1 MGSWKVKGIR
11 AGLGKRG
18 ARKKGSSTREL
29 HQSLREPAEQASPC
43 QVLFARACTA
53 HQQGDLRGAEA
64 LYRQTLAQDAGLVDA
79 WRNLGAMLRQQ
90 GRSQEGLQCSEQAVQ
105 LRPGDQSLWG
115 NLGNVL
121 RDLGRLDASRQAFER
136 AIQLAP
142 ELLGPR
148 LGLAITLNRAGD
160 YWPLIQQMMP
170 LLDGLPNQPNPQA
183 ADLLLEVGNAYHNL
197 GQNDPALQ
205 HWKRALSLAAGN
217 QQLLMVLNTAQ
228 VLCEQQRHSQAE
240 ELLLQQLHHHPDHSN
255 LTYALGVCAK
265 GQGRWEQACQRF
277 EQALAIEPD
286 YVICLNTYGL
296 LLRDMGRS
304 HQARSCFERALAVD
318 PGFGPAMNN
327 LGSVLKDVAR
337 YPEALHWLR
346 KGAEQLGDNPAAYS
360 NVLFTLVGYEL
371 EPPEQR
377 FAEEKRFGERFAKAP
392 FERWRDRIPLPDPQ
406 RRLRVGLISPDFCRH
421 AVSYFIEP
429 LLEQWDRRELEISL
443 YACGNV
449 RDDYTRRLQ
458 GKADRWRDL
467 HGLSDEQACLQ
478 ILRDE
483 IDILVDLAGHTAGNR
498 LQLLAHKPAPIQATY
513 LGYYGT
519 TGLTQVDYWISDG
532 VLHPPADDNHDPCT
546 EERWRLPRAYL
557 TYRPL
562 PEAPAVAPLPLLL
575 RGHPMLG
582 SFNQSRKITDTTAR
596 RWMAVLEAIPEAHL
610 LLKSKNLGEPT
621 EAERVRALF
630 TGLGLAPERLHLEG
644 HSPSVAAHLNRYREL
659 DLALDT
665 FPYTGCTTTADALWM
680 GVPVLTVAG
689 SSMVSRQAAAV
700 LAAAGRPGWICDS
713 TDSLVQRCREL
724 LADPQQL
731 AALRQGL
738 RPAVSCSELLDHAGL
753 AQALSQSFRQWWQR
767 WLEQHFP
774 TPANAALPA
783 WPLVLPPAPVARRCP
798 YPR

>member
-1 MGSWKVKGIR
+1 M
-11 AGLGKRG
+11 GKRT
-18 ARKKGSSTREL
+18 ARKKGSGPGHSGGAAKQQLGGDKQSKGGHTGGAGAELFAKACEL
-29 HQSLREPAEQASPC
+29 HQR
-43 QVLFARACTA
+43 
-53 HQQGDLRGAEA
+53 GDLKGAEGLYGQA
-64 LYRQTLAQDAGLVDA
+64 LEQDAELVDA

-90 GRSQEGLQCSEQAVQ
+90 GRSAEGLKCSEQA
-105 LRPGDQSLWG
+105 LKRRPNDQSLWG

-121 RDLGRLDASRQAFER
+121 RDLGRLDESQRAFER

-148 LGLAITLNRAGD
+148 LGLAITLNRSGD
-160 YWPLIQQMMP
+160 YWPLIQGMTP
-170 LLDGLPNQPNPQA
+170 LLDGLPAEPNGQA
-183 ADLLLEVGNAYHNL
+183 ADLLLEVGNAYHHL
-197 GQNDPALQ
+197 GNGDQALL
-205 HWKRALSLAAGN
+205 HWKRALAMAKGD

-228 VLCEQQRHSQAE
+228 VLCEQQQHGQAE
-240 ELLLQQLHHHPDHSN
+240 ELLRQQLEHHPNHSN
-255 LTYALGVCAK
+255 LVYALGVTAK
-265 GQGRWEQACQRF
+265 GQGRWEEACQLF
-277 EQALAIEPD
+277 EKALQIDAN

-296 LLRDMGRS
+296 LLRDLGRS

-318 PGFGPAMNN
+318 PEFGAAMNN

-337 YPEALHWLR
+337 YPEALSWLR
-346 KGAEQLGDNPAAYS
+346 KGAEKLGDNPAAQS

-377 FAEEKRFGERFAKAP
+377 FAAAKRFGERFANAP
-392 FERWRDRIPLPDPQ
+392 FERWRDRIPHPDPK
-406 RRLRVGLISPDFCRH
+406 RRLRVGLLSPDFCRH

-429 LLEQWDRRELEISL
+429 LLEQWDRNELEISL

-467 HGLSDEQACLQ
+467 HGLNDEQACLQ

-498 LQLLAHKPAPIQATY
+498 LQLVAQKPAPIQATY

-519 TGLTQVDYWISDG
+519 TGLAQVDYWITDNT
-532 VLHPPADDNHDPCT
+532 LHPPGREQDDPAT
-546 EERWRLPRAYL
+546 EEHWRLPRAYL

-562 PEAPAVAPLPLLL
+562 PEAPAVAPLPLLK

-582 SFNQSRKITDTTAR
+582 SFNQSRKITATTAE

-610 LLKSKNLGEPT
+610 FLKSKNLGEPV
-621 EAERVRALF
+621 EAERVRELF
-630 TGLGLAPERLHLEG
+630 GGLGLAAERLHLEG
-644 HSPSVAAHLNRYREL
+644 HSPSVAVHLDRYREM

-665 FPYTGCTTTADALWM
+665 FPYTGCTTSADALWM

-689 SSMVSRQAAAV
+689 QSMVSRQAAAV
-700 LAAAGRPGWICDS
+700 LTAAGRAEWICHS
-713 TDSLVQRCREL
+713 KEQLVELCQEL
-724 LADPQQL
+724 LSKPEQL
-731 AALRQGL
+731 AQLRAQL
-738 RPAVSCSELLDHAGL
+738 RGTTAQSELLDHQGL
-753 AQALSQSFRQWWQR
+753 AATLSQSFRSWWQV
-767 WLEQHFP
+767 WLAKQFPEPEQGNQLDP
-774 TPANAALPA
+774 
-783 WPLVLPPAPVARRCP
+783 WPLMLPPPALALRCP